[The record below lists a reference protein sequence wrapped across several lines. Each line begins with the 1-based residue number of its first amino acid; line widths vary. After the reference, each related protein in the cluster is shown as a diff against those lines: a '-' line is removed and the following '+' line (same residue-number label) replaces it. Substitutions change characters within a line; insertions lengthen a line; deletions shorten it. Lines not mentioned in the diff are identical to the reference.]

1 MGRKIPGEEKG
12 SVMVMVVISLIVLIG
27 FTGLVIDGG
36 QAYLTKSRL
45 QNAADAAALAGA
57 QSLPT
62 AGTAASVAITYA
74 GHNGMKPLVGDMSSS
89 GTTYTAARSADQVIT
104 TIEPAIP
111 STTST
116 QLAFTAEEL
125 AEKRAELELEMGTS
139 TDEVLMD
146 YATLYAISVGMTS
159 VPAHD
164 EADIAAK
171 RTELTA
177 LLNGMTNADLIA
189 EAKAKSVTTGITQ
202 NPTVAAIDSEI
213 LGLGT
218 YLNKASTTDAE
229 RIAKAT
235 EYNISIET
243 YIKNKNFFKDP
254 VDENRTNAI
263 NKIITDRRIQL
274 EQSVIDTI
282 SDKPAL
288 ITALLDI
295 RITAYASETVKTISD
310 KPSLIDAILD
320 ALIADFADDTVT
332 VETGGHPDRIRVTC
346 TRTVNNTFMSILGF
360 ASQEISATA
369 VAEKV
374 VAWDGDGLPFIN
386 VDEFDI
392 NGEAF
397 DTWDKTSSGFFSCI
411 HSQDYTVVGTS
422 PDRLFR
428 VKWADGIIPKNG
440 AVSDKK
446 DILEEMWARL
456 AHQKVYV
463 FSLTPD
469 VISRGWVEFA
479 GGTTLDIEDMNNIPN
494 SGSAQYNL
502 KPYQIMLL
510 ECYWDGY
517 QHKKIDLTY
526 TGNYWTLEDENTIP
540 EEGMGSVSSTARLVE

>member
-1 MGRKIPGEEKG
+1 MVKKVVGEEKG
-12 SVMVMVVISLIVLIG
+12 SVMVMVVIALIVLIG

-36 QAYLTKSRL
+36 SLYLTKSRL

-62 AGTAASVAITYA
+62 AGTAANVAITYA
-74 GHNGMKPLVGDMSSS
+74 GHNGMKPLVGDISSS
-89 GTTYTAARSADQVIT
+89 GTTYTAARSADQVIA
-104 TIEPAIP
+104 TIEPATP

-164 EADIAAK
+164 EADVAAK
-171 RTELTA
+171 RTEITA
-177 LLNGMTNADLIA
+177 LLNGMTNEDLIA
-189 EAKAKSVTTGITQ
+189 EAKAKSVTTGLTKTPTTAEISAQIAALTTSLDGMSDKNVIKYASDNSFDISAYKHNDNKFKSVEATNRGLAITK
-202 NPTVAAIDSEI
+202 I
-213 LGLGT
+213 
-218 YLNKASTTDAE
+218 
-229 RIAKAT
+229 
-235 EYNISIET
+235 
-243 YIKNKNFFKDP
+243 
-254 VDENRTNAI
+254 TN
-263 NKIITDRRIQL
+263 DRRTQL

-295 RITAYASETVKTISD
+295 RITAYASEAVKTISD

-392 NGEAF
+392 NGEEF

-456 AHQKVYV
+456 AHQKVYI

-540 EEGMGSVSSTARLVE
+540 EEGMGSVSSNARLVE